1 MNLQDPEPPRE
12 ALEKLVL
19 ESATPPSGDV
29 IVSDAPYKTSNEA
42 RLCLLPQNDDLKAK
56 NNHLHQKLNQSPDTQ
71 QIQVQHTHPV
81 GGQNLANRPYGAIRL
96 LQSAPR
102 IEPMMHPTTQKIM
115 VQSG

>member
-81 GGQNLANRPYGAIRL
+81 GGQNLANYPYGTISL
-96 LQSAPR
+96 L
-102 IEPMMHPTTQKIM
+102 
-115 VQSG
+115 